1 MKILKDKKTVIFVL
15 IVICLLQL
23 MLSLFWAD
31 KKSYLFMDEVFSY
44 ATSNRAEGTAA
55 ELPAYEWLDERWLLD
70 YVTVDEEHTFEYSIP
85 YKNQAS
91 DVHPPLY
98 YLFLH
103 TACSLIPEKF
113 SYWAGTGCNIA
124 FFIVSTIVL
133 YFVGK
138 ELFKD
143 KICGLLA
150 AFLFSISYGGLNT
163 MAFIRMYMLLTL
175 IVLMHTYVYIKY
187 MEQEKVPRKG
197 YLLLALTL
205 IAGVMTQYYFLMI
218 AFFYGVWYTVSFF
231 FEKKYQ
237 KLIKYI
243 STILASAV
251 CSLMLYPTMWKHIF
265 HTSRGAEA
273 RENFFSLG
281 EYPKKL
287 RTMLKLMDS
296 QLFFNLFLLIFIILI
311 ILAMVYFQRKGQ
323 IQKEICK
330 RAGAILFACAGYLMI
345 VTKIAP
351 YQIDRYLMPI
361 YPLVYLL
368 IIGAVYKLARK
379 LIPTKA
385 VVALCVCGF
394 GGLSLIHMVYSAIPH
409 TYSEDII
416 ISPRLAV
423 AEENHDSY
431 AIYIGSRDEIPKY
444 YDILQVLSRYR
455 GYYYI
460 DGSENTEQVREDMRF
475 LEEGEQIILY
485 VDKTMGTEEVFSYIE
500 EIFPDVVLNEN
511 CLLHKDEKWDV
522 YSFRKEEMQIYLP
535 EIYYAATGQTM
546 EIYNQQVTSMCAD
559 ITKYNVLWSC
569 DIGENLERKYS
580 LTATKEMIGDHELT
594 LSIYDNAL
602 KLLEEKTCILRV
614 SDGSAEEVP
623 KLYEIKKSE
632 DFSVEE
638 IPEDIIQ
645 IFFEADDV
653 QKGQENAREI
663 VKLIDEIR
671 AAGIE
676 KPVYVINAIYQ
687 EKPDKEAF
695 EQMWD
700 LSQKLEAYE
709 NVYFLPVNIS
719 VDSKY
724 NYKNGLPGE
733 AAYAQMEDM
742 IFALYCGTIN
752 QIK

>member
-15 IVICLLQL
+15 IMIGVLQL
-23 MLSLFWAD
+23 SLSLFWAD

-103 TACSLIPEKF
+103 TACSLIPEEF
-113 SYWAGTGCNIA
+113 SYWAGTGCNIV
-124 FFIVSTIVL
+124 FFIISMIAL
-133 YFVGK
+133 YFVSSA
-138 ELFKD
+138 LFKD
-143 KICGLLA
+143 RSCGLLA

-175 IVLMHTYVYIKY
+175 IVLLHTYVYINY
-187 MEQEKVPRKG
+187 IEQEKVPPKG
-197 YLLLALTL
+197 YLFLALTL
-205 IAGVMTQYYFLMI
+205 IAGAMTQYYFLII

-231 FEKKYQ
+231 LEKNYQ

-243 STILASAV
+243 VTIFASAG
-251 CSLMLYPTMWKHIF
+251 CSLILYPTMWKHIF
-265 HTSRGAEA
+265 HTSRGTEA
-273 RENFFSLG
+273 RENLFSLG
-281 EYPKKL
+281 EYPENLK
-287 RTMLKLMDS
+287 TMLKLMDS
-296 QLFFNLFLLIFIILI
+296 QLFFNLFLLIFLFLI
-311 ILAMVYFQRKGQ
+311 ILTIMYFRRKGQ
-323 IQKEICK
+323 MQKEICK
-330 RAGAILFACAGYLMI
+330 KAGAILFACAGYLMV

-368 IIGAVYKLARK
+368 VIGAFYQLARK
-379 LIPTKA
+379 LIPAKTA
-385 VVALCVCGF
+385 AALCVCGF

-409 TYSEDII
+409 TYSEDMI

-460 DGSENTEQVREDMRF
+460 DDLKNIDEVRSDMEILENEEQV
-475 LEEGEQIILY
+475 ILY
-485 VDKTMGTEEVFSYIE
+485 VDQTMDMEEVIPYAE
-500 EIFPDVVLNEN
+500 EIFPNTVLNEK
-511 CLLHKDEKWDV
+511 CMIHKDEKWNV
-522 YSFRKEEMQIYLP
+522 YQLKKFVKEEIGLYLP

-546 EIYNQQVTSMCAD
+546 EIYNQQVTSRCAD

-580 LTATKEMIGDHELT
+580 LTATEEMIGDHELT

-602 KLLEEKTCILRV
+602 NLLAEKTCILRV
-614 SDGSAEEVP
+614 SDGSGGVEP
-623 KLYEIKKSE
+623 KLYEIKQSE

-638 IPEDIIQ
+638 ISEDGIQ
-645 IFFEADDV
+645 IFFEAQDV
-653 QKGQENAREI
+653 QKGQENAEEI
-663 VKLIDEIR
+663 VKIIDELR
-671 AAGIE
+671 VSGIK
-676 KPVYVINAIYQ
+676 KPVYVINAVYQ
-687 EKPDKEAF
+687 EQPDKEAF
-695 EQMWD
+695 EQMSD
-700 LSQKLEAYE
+700 LSKKLEEYE

-719 VDSKY
+719 VDSEY
-724 NYKNGLPGE
+724 NYKDGLPEE
-733 AAYAQMEDM
+733 AAYAQIEDM
-742 IFALYCGTIN
+742 IFALYCGTI
-752 QIK
+752 K